1 MTDSDV
7 LAVSHALDVPVGKL
21 YMLSNERIPRH
32 PKSGSSKY
40 KNYHTVVIKKGL
52 FRKSRKLSV
61 PNALLKMTQRRIL
74 HRYLYRLE
82 LSSFSTAYQPGRSL
96 KDNASPHL
104 HQEYLIKLDIS
115 KFFDNIDADMV
126 YSVMRQLGLSQ
137 AATVLLM
144 RLCVHNSVLP
154 QGAPTSP
161 YIANLV
167 MKRCDEHL
175 GEWCG
180 RRGINYTR
188 YCDDLTFSGRKT
200 DLLTCDLVRKVRR
213 MLHGMGFELNER
225 KSLFLSCANQQKVT
239 GIVVNEKLQVP
250 RELRRQLR
258 QEVYFCLKFGPKES
272 LKRRGLKTSPEQ
284 YLHSLLG
291 RIAFAL
297 QIDPANL
304 EMQGYHSQIKELT
317 AQL

>member
-1 MTDSDV
+1 M
-7 LAVSHALDVPVGKL
+7 
-21 YMLSNERIPRH
+21 
-32 PKSGSSKY
+32 
-40 KNYHTVVIKKGL
+40 
-52 FRKSRKLSV
+52 
-61 PNALLKMTQRRIL
+61 
-74 HRYLYRLE
+74 
-82 LSSFSTAYQPGRSL
+82 
-96 KDNASPHL
+96 
-104 HQEYLIKLDIS
+104 
-115 KFFDNIDADMV
+115 
-126 YSVMRQLGLSQ
+126 
-137 AATVLLM
+137 
-144 RLCVHNSVLP
+144 
-154 QGAPTSP
+154 
-161 YIANLV
+161 
-167 MKRCDEHL
+167 
-175 GEWCG
+175 
-180 RRGINYTR
+180 
-188 YCDDLTFSGRKT
+188 TFSGRKT

-272 LKRRGLKTSPEQ
+272 MKRRGLKTSPEQ

-297 QIDPANL
+297 QIDPDNL